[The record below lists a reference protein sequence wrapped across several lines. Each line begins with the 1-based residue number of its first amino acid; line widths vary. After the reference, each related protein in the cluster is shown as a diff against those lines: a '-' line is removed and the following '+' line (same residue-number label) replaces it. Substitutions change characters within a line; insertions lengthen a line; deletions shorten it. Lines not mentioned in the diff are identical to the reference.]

1 MRKVFCLLFLLL
13 GYFSHSQKPKEKP
26 PRWFYDGFSFANL
39 GTGEQHSYFS
49 LRYVIDPRL
58 QAELQGFYDTYRA
71 SDVFDASFRVRWY
84 PSKEIY
90 LFTGLGA
97 QFEREKVQK
106 SYPIIPLYIT
116 NGIGFEPANN
126 FDIQVI
132 NEVDI
137 SGKGGVSGFLK
148 VNGKYRF

>member
-1 MRKVFCLLFLLL
+1 
-13 GYFSHSQKPKEKP
+13 
-26 PRWFYDGFSFANL
+26 
-39 GTGEQHSYFS
+39 
-49 LRYVIDPRL
+49 
-58 QAELQGFYDTYRA
+58 
-71 SDVFDASFRVRWY
+71 
-84 PSKEIY
+84 
-90 LFTGLGA
+90 
-97 QFEREKVQK
+97 VQK